1 MVAPL
6 KERAAAALWIGLVE
20 PLADVS
26 GRLGRLSDEVGQVIL
41 FTIFSDAVHAVH
53 AVETTRRSRLG
64 RLLWALN
71 QSGQPTIGR
80 RDAARHQ
87 AQRAE
92 TAAQRARE
100 NTAGV
105 RRQR

>member
-6 KERAAAALWIGLVE
+6 KERAAAALWFGLVE

-41 FTIFSDAVHAVH
+41 FTIFSDAVHAV
-53 AVETTRRSRLG
+53 ETTRRSRLG

-71 QSGQPTIGR
+71 QAGQPTIGR

>member
-6 KERAAAALWIGLVE
+6 KERAAAALWFGLVE

-26 GRLGRLSDEVGQVIL
+26 GRL
-41 FTIFSDAVHAVH
+41 
-53 AVETTRRSRLG
+53 
-64 RLLWALN
+64 LWALN
-71 QSGQPTIGR
+71 QAGQPTIGR